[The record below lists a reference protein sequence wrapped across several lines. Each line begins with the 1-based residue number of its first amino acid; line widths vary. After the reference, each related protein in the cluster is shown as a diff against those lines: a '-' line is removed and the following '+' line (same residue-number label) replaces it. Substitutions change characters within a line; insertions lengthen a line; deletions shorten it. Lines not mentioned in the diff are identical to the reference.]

1 MIKKLLLGLAL
12 ITLVAC
18 STPAEANDVADDGK
32 CLDDIKHYNHL
43 VKTTGASDSD
53 KASAS
58 LRETKGSQA
67 WAQGEKR
74 SLRDSISGRLGIDRL
89 IHSA

>member
-1 MIKKLLLGLAL
+1 MIKKLLVGFAL

-43 VKTTGASDSD
+43 VKTTS
-53 KASAS
+53 ASARTRQS
-58 LRETKGSQA
+58 AKAKRDEGSEA
-67 WAQGEKR
+67 WAQGEKEV
-74 SLRDSISGRLGIDRL
+74 
-89 IHSA
+89 